1 MISRSNKSNKA
12 SRFDDTIDH
21 GGEDPR
27 ILDLAKEYQT
37 EWETHGRPA
46 RDRYLTRYPELAEV
60 LVEYLD
66 GIDMLHRG
74 AKALTEVGR
83 PSARFDPGLAQGDRL
98 GEFEIVREV
107 GRGGMGVVYEA
118 LQTSLNRRVAVKV
131 LPTTFAADR
140 TRLQRFIVEAQAA
153 AAVVHPHIV
162 PVYAIGED
170 HGIPYYAMRLVD
182 GSPLNILAHRVAT
195 QTAFQDQDETDLD
208 VPTSAKQHKSE
219 RSKSEARQ
227 AERSQASGSLTNRKP
242 QSSTSEPQL
251 LVDEPMTEQLLD
263 LSQNNRLAYHRAIA
277 CLGSQIARALDHAHQ
292 CGVVHRDVKPANLL
306 LDHDGHIW
314 VTDFGLAQFVEG
326 PSVTRTGSAIG
337 TLRYMSP
344 EQAAGDRRRLDHR
357 TDIYSLAVTL
367 YELHTGRP
375 AFPAQSPPALLQQIA
390 NDDPPKP
397 RAVDASIPRDLETVL
412 LKAMQKD
419 PTERY
424 ATAAE
429 FADDIDRFLEEKPIA
444 ARRPGVWGRLMKW
457 TSRHPGM
464 LAATLASLL
473 VVIAASGVAV
483 ALVSAEQRETKL
495 AYQNA
500 DQAYQETKR
509 AYKAADELAKSERER
524 ADEVERR
531 FHRAKQLGDLI
542 FQISE
547 DEIGSA
553 SPFQG
558 PRRRLLLAALEIYR
572 ELIAAG
578 HDATVRAELDKLRS
592 RVETLLTEL
601 DLKREAEGS
610 FLLFHS
616 DVKTEL
622 AISAEQSK
630 KIDKFAVRPS
640 SGSGGG
646 GFPGKGHGFGWG
658 RPGMNPTPSLSQK
671 DKNELIQSLTGS
683 QRQRLRQIYVQF
695 RGPSAFTELDV
706 IEALDL
712 TPAQRQHI
720 KLLQNEGMNG
730 FGFSALSY
738 LGKIGGMP
746 QKLPGGLDPG
756 VKVMDKIME
765 YLTPAQRETWHTLTG
780 APFHIS
786 YR

>member
-1 MISRSNKSNKA
+1 MISRSNKPNKA
-12 SRFDDTIDH
+12 SRFDDTVDH
-21 GGEDPR
+21 AEEDPR

-37 EWETHGRPA
+37 EWESCGKP
-46 RDRYLTRYPELAEV
+46 DRNCYLTRYPELAEI
-60 LVEYLD
+60 LIEYLD

-74 AKALTEVGR
+74 AKALSEVGR
-83 PSARFDPGLAQGDRL
+83 PSARLDPGLVPGDRL

-131 LPTTFAADR
+131 LPKTFAADR

-170 HGIPYYAMRLVD
+170 HGIPFYAMRLVD
-182 GSPLNILAHRVAT
+182 GSPLNVLAHRVAM
-195 QTAFQDQDETDLD
+195 QKASQDQDETDLD
-208 VPTSAKQHKSE
+208 VPSAAKQRKS
-219 RSKSEARQ
+219 ATRQ
-227 AERSQASGSLTNRKP
+227 AERST
-242 QSSTSEPQL
+242 SSASEPQL
-251 LVDEPMTEQLLD
+251 LADEPMTEQLLD
-263 LSQNNRLAYHRAIA
+263 LSQNNRLAFHRAIA
-277 CLGSQIARALDHAHQ
+277 CLGSRIARALDHAHQ

-306 LDHDGHIW
+306 LDRDGHIW

-344 EQAAGDRRRLDHR
+344 EQAAGDRRHLDHR

-367 YELHTGRP
+367 YELFTGRP
-375 AFPAQSPPALLQQIA
+375 AFPAKSPPALLQQIA

-397 RAVDASIPRDLETVL
+397 RALDATIPRDLETML

-419 PTERY
+419 PSERY

-444 ARRPGVWGRLMKW
+444 ARRPGVWGRSMKW

-558 PRRRLLLAALEIYR
+558 PRRRLL
-572 ELIAAG
+572 
-578 HDATVRAELDKLRS
+578 
-592 RVETLLTEL
+592 
-601 DLKREAEGS
+601 
-610 FLLFHS
+610 
-616 DVKTEL
+616 
-622 AISAEQSK
+622 
-630 KIDKFAVRPS
+630 
-640 SGSGGG
+640 
-646 GFPGKGHGFGWG
+646 
-658 RPGMNPTPSLSQK
+658 
-671 DKNELIQSLTGS
+671 
-683 QRQRLRQIYVQF
+683 
-695 RGPSAFTELDV
+695 
-706 IEALDL
+706 
-712 TPAQRQHI
+712 
-720 KLLQNEGMNG
+720 
-730 FGFSALSY
+730 
-738 LGKIGGMP
+738 
-746 QKLPGGLDPG
+746 
-756 VKVMDKIME
+756 
-765 YLTPAQRETWHTLTG
+765 
-780 APFHIS
+780 
-786 YR
+786 